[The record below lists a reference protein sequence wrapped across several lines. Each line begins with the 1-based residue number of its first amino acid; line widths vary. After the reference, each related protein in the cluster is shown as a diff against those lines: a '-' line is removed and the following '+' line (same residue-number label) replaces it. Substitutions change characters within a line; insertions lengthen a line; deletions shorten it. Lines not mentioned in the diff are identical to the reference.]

1 MTIQMRRLSRLAA
14 ISLLCA
20 MSLTAISCVALR
32 QVDSSRQSPI
42 SIRWIAPADPAPD
55 QALETAASLQPTSAA
70 PAITTLPQSSAQ
82 SYTVGPGVL
91 LRTPRM
97 WHTTTR
103 LADGRILLVGGSQAV
118 DDFVAGVDILDPAT
132 GQTKPAAP
140 LHRPR
145 HAHSATLL
153 QDGRVLVVGGYA
165 LPWQWLDDAEV
176 YDPIQDTWTETPPLY
191 AHGVTHTATVMQ
203 DGRVLV
209 VGGNIGSGLF
219 TARAEIFDPQTLSW
233 VEAPSLPAERA
244 DHSAQLLNDGRVL
257 VAGGQTDASG
267 LVGGDALLYDPK
279 ADTWSATGPMVKPR
293 IWGQSTL
300 LGDGRVLVTGGM
312 TLEDMPQNAFTAHSE
327 TYDPATNTWSA
338 ATAMAQPRYSH
349 FLFSLPSGEA
359 VVLGGAR
366 DPDCCWTGD
375 SFVRAVEVYDPAA
388 DAWRVVAEL
397 PQPRAQAAA
406 ALMPNG
412 CIWLSGGRWLYTTHA
427 ADSWLICPKEPW

>member
-1 MTIQMRRLSRLAA
+1 MNVQASLLFRLAS
-14 ISLLCA
+14 ISLLFA
-20 MSLTAISCVALR
+20 VMLPVSSCVSFR
-32 QVDSSRQSPI
+32 QVDSSHRPPI
-42 SIRWIAPADPAPD
+42 SIRWRAPTPAAIAPS
-55 QALETAASLQPTSAA
+55 TRRAA
-70 PAITTLPQSSAQ
+70 PALTATPAPASTPLPQSSAQ
-82 SYTVGPGVL
+82 SYTVGPGIL

-103 LADGRILLVGGSQAV
+103 LADGRVLLVGGSQAV
-118 DDFVAGVDILDPAT
+118 DEFVAGVDIFDPAT
-132 GQTKPAAP
+132 GQTNPAAP

-176 YDPIQDTWTETPPLY
+176 YDPVQNTWTETPPLY

-219 TARAEIFDPQTLSW
+219 TERADIFDPQTNTWGES
-233 VEAPSLPAERA
+233 PPLPAARA
-244 DHSAQLLNDGRVL
+244 DHTAQLLNDGRVL

-267 LVGGDALLYDPK
+267 LVGGDALLYDPEVG
-279 ADTWSATGPMVKPR
+279 TWAATGPMVKPR
-293 IWGQSTL
+293 IWAQSAR
-300 LGDGRVLVTGGM
+300 LGDGRVLVAGGM
-312 TLEDMPQNAFTAHSE
+312 TLEDMPQNTFTAHSE
-327 TYDPATNTWSA
+327 IYDPATNTWSA

-349 FLFSLPSGEA
+349 FLFSLPNGEA
-359 VVLGGAR
+359 VVIGGAR
-366 DPDCCWTGD
+366 EGECCWAGD

-388 DAWRVVAEL
+388 DRWRVVVEL

-412 CIWLSGGRWLYTTHA
+412 CVWLSGGRWLYTTHA
-427 ADSWLICPKEPW
+427 ADSWLICPG